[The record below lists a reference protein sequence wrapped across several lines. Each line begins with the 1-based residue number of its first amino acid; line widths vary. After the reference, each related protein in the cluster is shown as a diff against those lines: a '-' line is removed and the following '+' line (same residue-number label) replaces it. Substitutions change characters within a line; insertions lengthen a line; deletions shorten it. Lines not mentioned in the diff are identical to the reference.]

1 MSCWL
6 ILFSLPGD
14 PAESLSQQSEA
25 SGKDP
30 GQEEQEVCV
39 EGLPL
44 PCGLA
49 EFTVL
54 PSGVADVTSPKW
66 EDSPLENLGLNTHEG
81 LLAPATV
88 MGVSLAFQHVSWA
101 GSHSSRTSASGF
113 AIPTGS
119 PEPLPGCCLL

>member
-1 MSCWL
+1 M
-6 ILFSLPGD
+6 
-14 PAESLSQQSEA
+14 
-25 SGKDP
+25 
-30 GQEEQEVCV
+30 

-88 MGVSLAFQHVSWA
+88 MGVSLASQHVSWA

-119 PEPLPGCCLL
+119 PEPLPGCCLF